1 MVITHCRT
9 LTIGIA
15 ALFAVGCATSQDIV
29 VNPANAGHPL
39 KSAYL
44 VAHGDKSSDVDAAIQ
59 KELFRRGIAVSA
71 GPDVRQVESADAIIK
86 FVDAWNW
93 DMAMYLRALDIQVY
107 DARSGV
113 LLASASWK
121 NSAMHGFHGMDGV
134 VAELVDGILKKLGH

>member
-1 MVITHCRT
+1 MITYCRT
-9 LTIGIA
+9 LTVGIA
-15 ALFAVGCATSQDIV
+15 VLFAVGCATSQDIV
-29 VNPANAGHPL
+29 VNPTNTGHPL

-59 KELFRRGIAVSA
+59 RELFRRGVAVSA
-71 GPDVRQVESADAIIK
+71 GPDVRQVESADAIVRYI
-86 FVDAWNW
+86 DAWNW

-107 DARSGV
+107 DAKSGV

-134 VAELVDGILKKLGH
+134 VSELVDGILKKLGH